1 MGTRQT
7 GRSVHRLRGTRARWA
22 LGASL
27 LSALLSPPT
36 RLPAQTTGAAKSIAE
51 HRPERAANR
60 LPAQL
65 ADSTFWR
72 LVTGLSEPG
81 GWFRSEN
88 YVSNETE
95 WQYVVAP
102 LERLVPAG
110 HAYLGVGPE
119 QNFTYLAA
127 LEPGIAFIVDIRRQ
141 NLALHLY
148 YKALFELSPTRAAFL
163 ARLFGRWLPGS
174 DAVTTGPGS
183 RQGDTTLT
191 VDALLAA
198 TDRIALDSMRH
209 AAHVAEVLQHLVVR
223 HGFPLGDEDRALVE
237 RVAWAFARAGPDINY
252 SYVPEYGPFT
262 VVARGMPSFRTLF
275 LQRDGAGV
283 NRSFLGSEG
292 AYGRVRALQQRNLV
306 VPVTG
311 DFAGPHALR
320 AVGDW
325 LRAHDATVGTFYLS
339 NVEQY
344 LFQENDV
351 WPRFYANVEALP
363 LDSTSTFIRSV
374 TNRWGGGLSGGGRQG
389 PLMSQR
395 LGPMGATLAA
405 FRAGRL
411 LWYGDVIALERP
423 PE

>member
-1 MGTRQT
+1 VRLGRAVPGVLLLAGAAVGTPLAAQ
-7 GRSVHRLRGTRARWA
+7 GTDVA
-22 LGASL
+22 
-27 LSALLSPPT
+27 SPPVSAVQP
-36 RLPAQTTGAAKSIAE
+36 RLP
-51 HRPERAANR
+51 RAVNR

-72 LVTGLSEPG
+72 LVTTLSEPG

-88 YVSNETE
+88 YVSNETA
-95 WQYVVAP
+95 WQFVIAP
-102 LERLVPAG
+102 LERVVPAG

-148 YKALFELSPTRAAFL
+148 YKALFELSATRAEFV

-174 DAVTTGPGS
+174 YAVHAGYGPM
-183 RQGDTTLT
+183 QGDTTVT
-191 VDALLAA
+191 IDALLAA
-198 TDRIALDSMRH
+198 TDGVALDSLRH
-209 AAHVAEVLQHLVVR
+209 AAHVAAVLQHLTLG

-237 RVAWAFARAGPDINY
+237 RVAWAFANAGPDINY
-252 SYVPEYGPFT
+252 SYVPEYGPST
-262 VVARGMPSFRTLF
+262 MVARGMPSFRTLF
-275 LQRDGAGV
+275 VQRDGAGV

-292 AYGRVRALQQRNLV
+292 AYGRVRTLQQHNLV

-344 LFQENDV
+344 LFQEHDV
-351 WPRFYANVEALP
+351 WPRFYENVGTLP
-363 LDSTSTFIRSV
+363 LDASSTFIRSV
-374 TNRWGGGLSGGGRQG
+374 SSRWGRGLSGGSGGWQ
-389 PLMSQR
+389 PLMSQ
-395 LGPMGATLAA
+395 LIGPMVETVGA

-411 LWYGDVIALERP
+411 QWYGDVIALERR
-423 PE
+423 